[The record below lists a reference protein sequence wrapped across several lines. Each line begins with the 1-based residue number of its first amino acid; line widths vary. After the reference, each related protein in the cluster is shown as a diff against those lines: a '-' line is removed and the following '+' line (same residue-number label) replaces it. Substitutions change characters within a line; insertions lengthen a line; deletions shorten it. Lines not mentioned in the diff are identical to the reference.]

1 MTKVTP
7 DLTPILR
14 LLRPDGLRFGPG
26 KAQLLAQIAATGSIT
41 AAGLAMGMSYK
52 RAWGLVEEMNAM
64 FHDPL
69 VVTSR
74 GGAKGGGAVLTETG
88 RRVLAHFQNLEA
100 ILATTGA
107 QDLAALQDLMR
118 DLSAQK

>member
-1 MTKVTP
+1 MT

-26 KAQLLAQIAATGSIT
+26 KAQLLAHIDATGSIT
-41 AAGLAMGMSYK
+41 AAGQAMGMSYK

-64 FHDPL
+64 FRDPL

-74 GGAKGGGAVLTETG
+74 GGAKGGGAALTDAGRQVLG
-88 RRVLAHFQNLEA
+88 HFQNLETV
-100 ILATTGA
+100 LATAGA
-107 QDLAALQDLMR
+107 QDLLALQGLMIDR
-118 DLSAQK
+118 SDQK

>member
-1 MTKVTP
+1 MT

-26 KAQLLAQIAATGSIT
+26 KAQLLTHIDATGSIT
-41 AAGLAMGMSYK
+41 AAGQAMGMSYK

-64 FHDPL
+64 FRDPL

-74 GGAKGGGAVLTETG
+74 GGAKGGGAALTDAGRQVLG
-88 RRVLAHFQNLEA
+88 HFQNLETV
-100 ILATTGA
+100 LATAGA
-107 QDLAALQDLMR
+107 QDLLALQGLMIDR
-118 DLSAQK
+118 SDQK